1 MLTIGLFLDFCEIE
15 YSKQSLSKLDKIVN
29 AVIKRN
35 IHQWLEKLKRKIE
48 KELSFECPACYNS
61 TGDFKKLENLLD
73 FDDDLTNDRRL
84 DAQLL
89 QKAAEDTLEKTKIAS
104 DPSSDDNDDHETI
117 SQGSPEPIEI
127 EENNTQPTEF
137 EEALIEI
144 GNVEESSDN
153 EEEDDGGIHERTN
166 PNPLDLEKQTKTE
179 EKIPET
185 QSSSSSKGALSQDVN
200 LESGSSQ
207 SDSIF
212 ACPFCD
218 YKTEKIKIY
227 ERHVNSHHQCEKCE
241 KSFHGM
247 NAKRSFDRHMK
258 SHEPKRQKE
267 IKMVSCSICQN
278 AYGLKKAFKSGWL
291 LNRHLKTHKPKQEV
305 AEIKPDFDLL
315 DFQPNSLSYVT
326 ASSKNESTIVKT
338 ELETESKSVLEHSI
352 FSEKYFP
359 AMNLETPS
367 IITGKHTSPSKLE
380 DDSKN
385 KRRKQNLNQRNFF

>member
-1 MLTIGLFLDFCEIE
+1 MGHLVVRLKLECKDILRKRRNMLTIGLFLDFCEIE

-73 FDDDLTNDRRL
+73 FDDALTNDRRL

-89 QKAAEDTLEKTKIAS
+89 QEVAEDTLEKTEIS
-104 DPSSDDNDDHETI
+104 SGPSSNDINNHETI
-117 SQGSPEPIEI
+117 NQQSPEPIEV

-137 EEALIEI
+137 EEALIKI
-144 GNVEESSDN
+144 GNVEESSDD
-153 EEEDDGGIHERTN
+153 EEEDDSGIHEETD
-166 PNPLDLEKQTKTE
+166 PNPLDLEKQTKT
-179 EKIPET
+179 KDQIPET
-185 QSSSSSKGALSQDVN
+185 QTSSSSKGALSQNVN

-227 ERHVNSHHQCEKCE
+227 
-241 KSFHGM
+241 
-247 NAKRSFDRHMK
+247 DRHMK

-315 DFQPNSLSYVT
+315 DFPYVT

-352 FSEKYFP
+352 FSKKYFP

>member
-1 MLTIGLFLDFCEIE
+1 M
-15 YSKQSLSKLDKIVN
+15 Y
-29 AVIKRN
+29 N
-35 IHQWLEKLKRKIE
+35 IFWR
-48 KELSFECPACYNS
+48 
-61 TGDFKKLENLLD
+61 
-73 FDDDLTNDRRL
+73 
-84 DAQLL
+84 
-89 QKAAEDTLEKTKIAS
+89 TKIY
-104 DPSSDDNDDHETI
+104 
-117 SQGSPEPIEI
+117 
-127 EENNTQPTEF
+127 
-137 EEALIEI
+137 
-144 GNVEESSDN
+144 NVN
-153 EEEDDGGIHERTN
+153 I
-166 PNPLDLEKQTKTE
+166 LQ
-179 EKIPET
+179 
-185 QSSSSSKGALSQDVN
+185 GALSQNAN

-227 ERHVNSHHQCEKCE
+227 ERHVNSHHQCEKCD

-315 DFQPNSLSYVT
+315 DFPYVT

-359 AMNLETPS
+359 AMNLETQS
-367 IITGKHTSPSKLE
+367 IIARKHRSPSKPE

>member
-1 MLTIGLFLDFCEIE
+1 MLTIGLFLDFCEIK

-89 QKAAEDTLEKTKIAS
+89 QEAAEDTLEKTDIS
-104 DPSSDDNDDHETI
+104 SGPSSNDIDNHETI
-117 SQGSPEPIEI
+117 NQGSPEPIEI
-127 EENNTQPTEF
+127 EENNPQPIEF
-137 EEALIEI
+137 EEALIKI

-153 EEEDDGGIHERTN
+153 EEEDDGGIHEGTN
-166 PNPLDLEKQTKTE
+166 PNPLDLEKQTKTKE
-179 EKIPET
+179 QIPET
-185 QSSSSSKGALSQDVN
+185 QTSSSSKGALSQNVN
-200 LESGSSQ
+200 LESESSE

-227 ERHVNSHHQCEKCE
+227 EHVNSHHQCEKCE

-267 IKMVSCSICQN
+267 IKMVTCSICQK

-315 DFQPNSLSYVT
+315 DFPYVT

-338 ELETESKSVLEHSI
+338 ELETESKSVLT
-352 FSEKYFP
+352 F
-359 AMNLETPS
+359 
-367 IITGKHTSPSKLE
+367 
-380 DDSKN
+380 
-385 KRRKQNLNQRNFF
+385 NFF